1 VRERQGGCAED
12 LDQLSGMVV
21 CAIPSAL
28 DRIEVLVPVL
38 TASGDELILRR
49 RCAGMLSPQAERVR
63 VCGGQPAHDP
73 FRTGSV
79 VPPDLRGVTAS
90 LPLRAFGAV
99 GLMERMHVEQG
110 LPIEFEK
117 YSSLTHR
124 WAPFSMRW
132 SRDRR
137 R

>member
-1 VRERQGGCAED
+1 MALCGEALVRERQGGCAED

-49 RCAGMLSPQAERVR
+49 RCAGMMSPQAERVR

-73 FRTGSV
+73 FRTRLSGKPV
-79 VPPDLRGVTAS
+79 TGEAVPRNRGPVDPAIPRLTWWRVRS
-90 LPLRAFGAV
+90 SGCGA
-99 GLMERMHVEQG
+99 
-110 LPIEFEK
+110 
-117 YSSLTHR
+117 
-124 WAPFSMRW
+124 
-132 SRDRR
+132 
-137 R
+137 